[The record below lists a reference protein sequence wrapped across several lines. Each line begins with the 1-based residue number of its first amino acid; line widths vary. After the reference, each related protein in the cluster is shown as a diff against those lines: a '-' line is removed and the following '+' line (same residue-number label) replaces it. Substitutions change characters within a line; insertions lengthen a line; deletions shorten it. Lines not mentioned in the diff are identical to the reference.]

1 MNSTL
6 NKVIMFAAGAATGS
20 LVAWQLTKRKYERLI
35 DEEIESVK
43 EAFSRYRSG
52 VSYQHYTGAQDSAAE
67 NGEETDQMAIEFEET
82 GDEPADYEKYSKQYD
97 PNHSNKTTEEVK
109 SMDNDGPYV
118 IPPEDFGE
126 ESDYDIK
133 SLTYYADGV
142 LTDDWDNVIEDVDEL
157 IGEESLTH
165 FGEYEDDSVFVRD
178 DTLKIDYEILRDVRN
193 FADIPRANRGE

>member
-6 NKVIMFAAGAATGS
+6 SKVFMFAAGAAIGS
-20 LVAWQLTKRKYERLI
+20 VVAWQITKRKYDRLI

-43 EAFSRYRSG
+43 EAFSRY
-52 VSYQHYTGAQDSAAE
+52 SYRGAEQPSEVEAE
-67 NGEETDQMAIEFEET
+67 TSTSDQITMDFEEKS
-82 GDEPADYEKYSKQYD
+82 DEPQDYEKYSKAYNQVK
-97 PNHSNKTTEEVK
+97 SNTDNKEVK
-109 SMDNDGPYV
+109 PMDKPYV

-126 ESDYDIK
+126 EGDYEIK

-142 LTDDWDNVIEDVDEL
+142 LTDDWDNVIEDIDEL

-178 DTLKIDYEILRDVRN
+178 DQMKIDYEILRDVRN
-193 FADIPRANRGE
+193 FADIPRRNRGD